1 MKDVIAIN
9 QSYPCGCEMTTD
21 LRWTRADNEPYWNE
35 PFLVGCSIQH
45 QATGPTDSA
54 IYTELVFE
62 DKTAISFDF

>member
-1 MKDVIAIN
+1 VKNVIAVN

-21 LRWTRADNEPYWNE
+21 LRWNAANEPYWNE
-35 PFLVGCSIQH
+35 PFLEGCSTQH

-62 DKTAISFDF
+62 DRTAMPFDF